1 MNVLS
6 KRNSVHLRM
15 TNVQFVHVH
24 FLTPT
29 PGQRSF
35 RLVHFVQFISFSS
48 FRSFRS
54 VHFVLFISFISFIF
68 SRRLRWY
75 DCGSIK
81 VAFCTIF
88 YFLDYH
94 ITYPLDVFLI
104 IQLSSFSSRLN
115 LPFVHSVH
123 QPFGNLSAFIQFVH
137 CGSLKIFPFS
147 SFSSRSYSSFMNL
160 SFPDF
165 SHKIYTIYVNSF

>member
-1 MNVLS
+1 MYFVNSVKVPNSVLFRINNVGPHMKITCSVNSVTLEHYAPGNERFMNVLS

-15 TNVQFVHVH
+15 THVQFVHVH

-29 PGQRSF
+29 PQRSF
-35 RLVHFVQFISFSS
+35 SSFISFSS
-48 FRSFRS
+48 VQFIS
-54 VHFVLFISFISFIF
+54 FISFISFIF

-81 VAFCTIF
+81 VAFCTSF
-88 YFLDYH
+88 YF
-94 ITYPLDVFLI
+94 LDVFLI

-137 CGSLKIFPFS
+137 CGSLKIF
-147 SFSSRSYSSFMNL
+147 
-160 SFPDF
+160 
-165 SHKIYTIYVNSF
+165 T